1 LYDRRRLPGQQRAFC
16 GVIEVNSVGQ
26 RLKQRREARGA
37 TLEAVT
43 RATRLT
49 RTSLLALEGD
59 RFEDIAAPVYVRG
72 FLRLY
77 CQYLDLDVEQV
88 LEAYEQQVA
97 VRTDEVLDNAPPA
110 SAQLP
115 DYFRVHARPS
125 RSLSPAQAFLLV
137 ATVAIAVVFMWSV
150 NRKRPVQ
157 VAGRPAAITA
167 PATARLPAL
176 APAPMPGTGP
186 ARVRH

>member
-1 LYDRRRLPGQQRAFC
+1 MD
-16 GVIEVNSVGQ
+16 SVGQ
-26 RLKQRREARGA
+26 RLRQRREARGT

-59 RFEDIAAPVYVRG
+59 HFEDIAAPVYVRG

-77 CQYLDLDVEQV
+77 CQYLDLDVDQM

-97 VRTDEVLDNAPPA
+97 VRTDEPVAALPPA
-110 SAQLP
+110 SSQLP
-115 DYFRVHARPS
+115 DYFRVHTKPS

-137 ATVAIAVVFMWSV
+137 ATAAIAVVFMWSV

-176 APAPMPGTGP
+176 PPTPMPGTGP
-186 ARVRH
+186 LRQH